1 MKMVCSCVFPGCVN
15 KANSWSPY
23 RFHRIPLAD
32 FHLRMLWLSV
42 LGMDVNTPPAA
53 LKHLRVCSAHFTDE
67 DYIGKT
73 ENKKGQLHLKDHA
86 VPSAQLPAKASATD
100 DNPEVKAEGSGSTSE
115 SSEKQTV
122 TLKIPRSPKPPQP
135 PVRSKGAQNVLLIPR
150 DPHHDVISL
159 WQLSVRARPSSNS

>member
-1 MKMVCSCVFPGCVN
+1 
-15 KANSWSPY
+15 
-23 RFHRIPLAD
+23 
-32 FHLRMLWLSV
+32 
-42 LGMDVNTPPAA
+42 
-53 LKHLRVCSAHFTDE
+53 
-67 DYIGKT
+67 
-73 ENKKGQLHLKDHA
+73 
-86 VPSAQLPAKASATD
+86 LPAKASATD

-159 WQLSVRARPSSNS
+159 WQLSVRARPSSNSVCLVFGFSYRFKILQLKQQH